1 SHTLLTSLTSPD
13 RNNTHTHTPA
23 FPALLF
29 NLATVYELC
38 TERARDAKVR
48 LVERLASA
56 PPGGGGGGGGAG
68 YRWEREGAEFKL

>member
-13 RNNTHTHTPA
+13 RNDTHTPA

-48 LVERLASA
+48 LVERLAGA
-56 PPGGGGGGGGAG
+56 PPGGGGAG
-68 YRWEREGAEFKL
+68 LQWEREGAEFKL